1 MWVFVYVN
9 RHKYTKNLLKQQS
22 RISFCRLIQH
32 VREFRSCITLT
43 STLHSNALYLQSR
56 ARKALQPRAN
66 YARLHADETRSCQAL
81 HARYKSPLRGL
92 CLSDW
97 TGKERSWRKLS
108 YLSSSDPA
116 RSDALLCLPAGL
128 IYTLRRSQFSSS
140 LSLHNGALQIR
151 GALSNWIA
159 GAGRG
164 IGPRYLTFRAHK
176 LPANWSSVRFRYY
189 GSVKL
194 LSNV

>member
-1 MWVFVYVN
+1 MTESQMT
-9 RHKYTKNLLKQQS
+9 KLIKPTYTYNINIDLFKRATL
-22 RISFCRLIQH
+22 IFCKLIQH
-32 VREFRSCITLT
+32 VHKFRGCYTLT
-43 STLHSNALYLQSR
+43 STLHIIAHYFQTR

-81 HARYKSPLRGL
+81 HARYKSPHRGL

-116 RSDALLCLPAGL
+116 GSGALFFLPAGL

-140 LSLHNGALQIR
+140 LSLHNGALQIG
-151 GALSNWIA
+151 GALSN
-159 GAGRG
+159 
-164 IGPRYLTFRAHK
+164 
-176 LPANWSSVRFRYY
+176 
-189 GSVKL
+189 
-194 LSNV
+194 